1 MCLPIS
7 GGETA
12 FNYQFIIFFGVKAL
26 VSPFQQEEGLSRCLF
41 RILCSA
47 NFLLHLYLELH
58 PAAVPGAAGGHQVP
72 QHQLVLGQ
80 PAPAKVSKVP
90 PFNIDTFGKS
100 ILQFTTLLFQMF
112 YAHICPYLLSKIRAS
127 INNFSSYFNSQK
139 RQQSLIA

>member
-26 VSPFQQEEGLSRCLF
+26 VSPFQQEEGPSRCLF

-80 PAPAKVSKVP
+80 PAPATVSRLN
-90 PFNIDTFGKS
+90 FNIDTFGS
-100 ILQFTTLLFQMF
+100 RYYNLQLSFSKCFMPIF
-112 YAHICPYLLSKIRAS
+112 AHIYYLKSVRV
-127 INNFSSYFNSQK
+127 
-139 RQQSLIA
+139 